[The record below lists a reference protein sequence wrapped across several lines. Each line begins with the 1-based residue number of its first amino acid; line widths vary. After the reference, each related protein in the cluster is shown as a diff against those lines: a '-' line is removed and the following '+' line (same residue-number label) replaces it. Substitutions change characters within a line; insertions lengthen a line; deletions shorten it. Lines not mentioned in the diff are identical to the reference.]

1 MAVHDFRHLCS
12 VRRTT
17 GRRVHHLGRLAE
29 ILRTYRGW
37 RDHAE
42 RLHIS
47 ASVVIE
53 PVDGPSR
60 IG

>member
-1 MAVHDFRHLCS
+1 VAAHNFDHLRS
-12 VRRTT
+12 VRLPT
-17 GRRVHHLGRLAE
+17 GSRIDHLSSLAE

-47 ASVVIE
+47 AFVVIE
-53 PVDGPSR
+53 PVNSTSGNA
-60 IG
+60 